1 MGKRQTTTRMVESMK
16 KEESISNLLQRSVP
30 LTNRMGVYVGLN
42 TKYNEVVYIG
52 KSKDYWKRVPNSL
65 EKKIKSL
72 QNEECKDYGC
82 DNVTFTACSTMK
94 ETDEKEREL
103 IKFWKPY
110 YNDQLNVGYFMNNY
124 NKRLRDILREE
135 LGRHLHTYE
144 IMFSHDALKSYY
156 QSENTYEFAKSMI
169 INYSN
174 IGDNTTNKGEKWKKI
189 NKTARYL
196 DSIIKIHYDYMACYK
211 ERTEEGKESMRRS
224 LKEMEDETRE
234 YYKQRSTLNIIPL
247 KTLRYG
253 KS

>member
-1 MGKRQTTTRMVESMK
+1 MNIFF
-16 KEESISNLLQRSVP
+16 KEESISYLLQRSMP
-30 LTNRMGVYVGLN
+30 LTNRMGVYVGSN

-72 QNEECKDYGC
+72 QDEQCKDYGC
-82 DNVTFTACSTMK
+82 DNITFIPCSTMK

-144 IMFSHDALKSYY
+144 IMFSHDALNSYY
-156 QSENTYEFAKSMI
+156 HNFWNPYKFAKSMI
-169 INYSN
+169 INHSN
-174 IGDNTTNKGEKWKKI
+174 IGDNITNEGEKWKKI

-196 DSIIKIHYDYMACYK
+196 NNIIKIHYEYLACYQ
-211 ERTEEGKESMRRS
+211 ERTEEKKESMRRS
-224 LKEMEDETRE
+224 LKENENEDRE
-234 YYKQRSTLNIIPL
+234 RHKQNSTLNIIPL

-253 KS
+253 N